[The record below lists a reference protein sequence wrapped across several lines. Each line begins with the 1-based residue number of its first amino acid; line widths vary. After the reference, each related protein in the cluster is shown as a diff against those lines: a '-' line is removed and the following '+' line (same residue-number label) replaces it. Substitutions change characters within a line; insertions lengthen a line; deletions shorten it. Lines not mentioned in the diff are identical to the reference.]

1 MAMVFAV
8 TASENVKVCPAIL
21 VMVPRFQVG
30 PTAPVNVTLPEP
42 DPKVKSLSVASTAFT
57 VLENRIAFDVV
68 VSVGLA
74 LNVTAPE

>member
-1 MAMVFAV
+1 MVVAV

-21 VMVPRFQVG
+21 VIVPKLFVV

-42 DPKVKSLSVASTAFT
+42 DPKVKSLSVVSIALT

-68 VSVGLA
+68 VSV
-74 LNVTAPE
+74 VIAPSVAASL